1 MKKLILLIALIISF
15 VTTNA
20 QDVIDTMAQEVC
32 NCMTDRNVLDIND
45 QQKLITAVGICI
57 AESYTTHQQQVST
70 ELGIDELNDETGHAL
85 GNKVGVRMMK
95 YCPDYLMKMGQ
106 VASQNTSGKS
116 TYVLNGKV
124 DSMEKGDFITYK
136 LKDSEGKIHKLLW
149 YQHFK
154 GSDDL
159 IDDPKKLVGKNV
171 SVTLKDVECY
181 IPKAQAYYSIK
192 EIVELK
198 ME

>member
-32 NCMTDRNVLDIND
+32 KCMTDRNVLDIND

-57 AESYTTHQQQVST
+57 AESYTTHQEQVST

-106 VASQNTSGKS
+106 VASQNTSGES

>member
-106 VASQNTSGKS
+106 VASQNTSGES